1 MQMSAVFVKMWSC
14 PPLSW
19 IPSIQQGDLWDLRF
33 SPGFSLF
40 LPQQEIPGELPTS
53 GGDPLF
59 QESDSQREHKH
70 LSRVSSFFQ
79 KGLQDQTF
87 RRGLIAD
94 ASVIWGLMQ
103 KRGVRAGAGPNSRWC
118 WASRS
123 PHGQGSQCEHMRE
136 NFLEVSLIV
145 QGLLGVMFR
154 QLLSIFPL
162 LSFL

>member
-1 MQMSAVFVKMWSC
+1 MSKCGPALHCLGS
-14 PPLSW
+14 PLSSKV
-19 IPSIQQGDLWDLRF
+19 IYEISDFPLASAFSFPCKRFLGNFQHLGVIHYFKSLIARGSI
-33 SPGFSLF
+33 
-40 LPQQEIPGELPTS
+40 
-53 GGDPLF
+53 
-59 QESDSQREHKH
+59 H

-103 KRGVRAGAGPNSRWC
+103 KRGVRAGAGPNSSWC

-123 PHGQGSQCEHMRE
+123 PHGRGSQCEHMRE
-136 NFLEVSLIV
+136 NLEVSLIV